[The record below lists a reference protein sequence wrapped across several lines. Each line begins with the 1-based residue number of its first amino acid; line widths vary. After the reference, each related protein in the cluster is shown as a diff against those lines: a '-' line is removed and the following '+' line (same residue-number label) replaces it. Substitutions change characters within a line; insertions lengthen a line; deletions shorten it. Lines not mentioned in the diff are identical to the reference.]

1 MNDTISPDA
10 ETGLRADQVAQKRAQ
25 GRQNVL
31 DDRATKS
38 TAQILKDNVCTLFNL
53 FNLLIAAALALV
65 GAWSNLLFLL
75 VVALNTLIGIA
86 QEVHAKRLVEKLS
99 LLSLPTARVIRDGA
113 PAEVP
118 TQDLVEE
125 DVIELEAGRQVC
137 ADAVLL
143 TGAAEVNES
152 LLTGESDPVRRSAG
166 EHLLSGSFV
175 VSGRCRAR
183 VEHVGRENYA
193 ARIAQEAKAL
203 RGVRSELLTSMCKVT
218 RFTGYWIPFLGV
230 LLFLEALFLR
240 GDPVQDAVVATSA
253 GLLGMLPKGLVLLTS
268 VSLAA
273 GIIALSRR
281 RVLVQELYALETLA
295 HVDTLCLDKTGTLTQ
310 GAMRVEEVRLTALD
324 RAEAFEEKMG
334 AFLHA
339 SQDNNATF
347 QALQARFP
355 ARSAPEPLERI
366 PFSSERKWSAVRFA
380 DYTFVVGAPKRL
392 AGPEEQAEKR
402 AAFRAGR
409 RVLLAGLADG
419 PVRADGPLPRVR
431 VLASLFLADPIRPDA
446 AETLAYFQREGVQ
459 LKLLSGDNP
468 EAVAALAAQAG
479 FPEAERYLDMTGV
492 TSEADIER
500 AAQTHSIFGRVSP
513 AQKKQLVQA
522 LQRHGHG
529 QRRRAAGG
537 AGRAAG
543 LGLRRPAGR
552 AAPGPPRGQQHH
564 AGRRHLPGQDHLLRA
579 AVGRLHPVQP
589 PVSAGPHPGHVDG
602 PGHRGIPLVPA
613 VLCPGRAEDLR
624 PVSAH
629 RAAAGAAQRR
639 RDPGLLPGEPR
650 AAAGAPDPP
659 GAGADAV
666 LPAGGRG
673 RNSGGLQGLLAPQ
686 RPARPT
692 LRRDG
697 GGILRRG
704 RPAAR
709 RAAHR
714 AARRAGRA
722 AAAQPGAAELPRG
735 ARGHGPAAPRR
746 RAAKKGDV
754 SSMTIQKRLFL
765 SNLLM
770 LVIPAL
776 LAVLVLMAALF
787 LFASAALPDS
797 NLDLLSRHELE
808 EARRELA
815 AGAADWLAQTDP
827 AQREERAAQL
837 AQAAEARQMAL
848 RIERDGAAVGEFG
861 ASAPAESARLR
872 AALAAL
878 EGVGTVSDGQTDLF
892 GAQISVGGA
901 AYRVEIWN
909 PVVSVESR
917 TIRVQAVVFG
927 FFVVVIVLFL
937 VFLTNRFLIRFVFRH
952 ISEPLTT
959 LAEGVRQIRDGNLDH
974 RIAHAQRDEFQPV
987 CEAFNEMDDRLRASV
1002 EQSQREEEGRKE
1014 LLASISHDVRSPL
1027 TSIRAYVEGLLD
1039 GVADTPEKQRAYL
1052 SIVQKNAV
1060 EIDDLVKK
1068 LFQFSKMDMG
1078 EFPYSPERL
1087 CVAEEVADFLQA
1099 SAEAY
1104 AGRGL
1109 RVACR
1114 GIPPDAYIEAD
1125 PTYFRSILTNLLD
1138 NSAKYRK
1145 GEQGRAADPP
1155 VRGRRRPRRAR
1166 GGAAQAVRRV
1176 LSQRPVPEKSRPGQ
1190 RPGGGLRMTIH
1201 IPLAGRD

>member
-86 QEVHAKRLVEKLS
+86 QEVHAKRLVENLS
-99 LLSLPTARVIRDGA
+99 LLSLPTARVIRDG
-113 PAEVP
+113 
-118 TQDLVEE
+118 
-125 DVIELEAGRQVC
+125 
-137 ADAVLL
+137 
-143 TGAAEVNES
+143 
-152 LLTGESDPVRRSAG
+152 
-166 EHLLSGSFV
+166 
-175 VSGRCRAR
+175 
-183 VEHVGRENYA
+183 
-193 ARIAQEAKAL
+193 
-203 RGVRSELLTSMCKVT
+203 
-218 RFTGYWIPFLGV
+218 
-230 LLFLEALFLR
+230 
-240 GDPVQDAVVATSA
+240 
-253 GLLGMLPKGLVLLTS
+253 
-268 VSLAA
+268 
-273 GIIALSRR
+273 
-281 RVLVQELYALETLA
+281 
-295 HVDTLCLDKTGTLTQ
+295 
-310 GAMRVEEVRLTALD
+310 
-324 RAEAFEEKMG
+324 
-334 AFLHA
+334 
-339 SQDNNATF
+339 
-347 QALQARFP
+347 
-355 ARSAPEPLERI
+355 
-366 PFSSERKWSAVRFA
+366 
-380 DYTFVVGAPKRL
+380 
-392 AGPEEQAEKR
+392 
-402 AAFRAGR
+402 
-409 RVLLAGLADG
+409 
-419 PVRADGPLPRVR
+419 
-431 VLASLFLADPIRPDA
+431 
-446 AETLAYFQREGVQ
+446 
-459 LKLLSGDNP
+459 
-468 EAVAALAAQAG
+468 
-479 FPEAERYLDMTGV
+479 
-492 TSEADIER
+492 
-500 AAQTHSIFGRVSP
+500 
-513 AQKKQLVQA
+513 
-522 LQRHGHG
+522 
-529 QRRRAAGG
+529 
-537 AGRAAG
+537 
-543 LGLRRPAGR
+543 
-552 AAPGPPRGQQHH
+552 
-564 AGRRHLPGQDHLLRA
+564 
-579 AVGRLHPVQP
+579 
-589 PVSAGPHPGHVDG
+589 
-602 PGHRGIPLVPA
+602 
-613 VLCPGRAEDLR
+613 
-624 PVSAH
+624 
-629 RAAAGAAQRR
+629 
-639 RDPGLLPGEPR
+639 
-650 AAAGAPDPP
+650 
-659 GAGADAV
+659 
-666 LPAGGRG
+666 
-673 RNSGGLQGLLAPQ
+673 
-686 RPARPT
+686 
-692 LRRDG
+692 
-697 GGILRRG
+697 GGILRR
-704 RPAAR
+704 
-709 RAAHR
+709 
-714 AARRAGRA
+714 GRA

-735 ARGHGPAAPRR
+735 ARIYGPAAPRR

-787 LFASAALPDS
+787 LFASAALP
-797 NLDLLSRHELE
+797 
-808 EARRELA
+808 
-815 AGAADWLAQTDP
+815 
-827 AQREERAAQL
+827 
-837 AQAAEARQMAL
+837 
-848 RIERDGAAVGEFG
+848 
-861 ASAPAESARLR
+861 AESARLR

-878 EGVGTVSDGQTDLF
+878 EGVGTVSDGQADLF

-917 TIRVQAVVFG
+917 TIRAQAVVFG

-987 CEAFNEMDDRLRASV
+987 CEAFNEMADRLRASV

-1052 SIVQKNAV
+1052 SIAQKKAV

-1145 GEQGRAADPP
+1145 GDQDRATIAGERAGRQIRLFVDDDGP
-1155 VRGRRRPRRAR
+1155 G
-1166 GGAAQAVRRV
+1166 
-1176 LSQRPVPEKSRPGQ
+1176 VPEAALPKLFDAFYRNDPSRKNPDQGSG
-1190 RPGGGLRMTIH
+1190 PA
-1201 IPLAGRD
+1201 AGCA